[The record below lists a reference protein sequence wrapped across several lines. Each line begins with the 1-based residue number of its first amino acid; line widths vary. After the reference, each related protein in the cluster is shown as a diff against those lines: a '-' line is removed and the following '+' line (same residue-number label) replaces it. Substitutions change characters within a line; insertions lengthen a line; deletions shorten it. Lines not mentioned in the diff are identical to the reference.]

1 MLPETTSRR
10 EVPTVLLSAI
20 VALVVLALLAWS
32 FTRAMRANDTT
43 QVNVEILGQGFVTI
57 SLTTDPYPPLPSG
70 TVELNLM
77 GMNSRN
83 LMVDFGPDVPFT
95 FGPQG
100 SENPQG
106 SGSAIALGDGN
117 YQAGVVFTVPGTYWL
132 LFDLGGGGSAR
143 FQVRVEPAQ

>member
-1 MLPETTSRR
+1 MTPETTTRR
-10 EVPTVLLSAI
+10 ELPTGLVYALFAVLI
-20 VALVVLALLAWS
+20 LALLVWS
-32 FTRAMRANDTT
+32 FSNAMRVNDTT
-43 QVNVEILGQGFVTI
+43 QVSVEIPGQGFVTI
-57 SLTTDPYPPLPSG
+57 SLRTDPYPPLPSG

-83 LMVDFGPDVPFT
+83 VMVDLGPGVPYT

-106 SGSAIALGDGN
+106 NGSAVALGDGN
-117 YQAGVVFTVPGTYWL
+117 YRAGVVFSVPGTYWL
-132 LFDLGGGGSAR
+132 LFDLGGASAR

>member
-1 MLPETTSRR
+1 MTPETTSRR
-10 EVPTVLLSAI
+10 ELPTGLLYAIFAVL
-20 VALVVLALLAWS
+20 VLALLAWS

-43 QVNVEILGQGFVTI
+43 QVSVEIPGQGFVAI

-83 LMVDFGPDVPFT
+83 VMVDLGSEVPFT

-106 SGSAIALGDGN
+106 SGAAVALGDGN
-117 YQAGVVFTVPGTYWL
+117 YRAGVVFSVPGTYWL
-132 LFDLGGGGSAR
+132 LFDLGGGHSAR

>member
-1 MLPETTSRR
+1 MTPETTSRR
-10 EVPTVLLSAI
+10 ELPTGLLYAFFAVLI
-20 VALVVLALLAWS
+20 LALLAWS
-32 FTRAMRANDTT
+32 FTRAMRENDTR
-43 QVNVEILGQGFVTI
+43 QVSVQIPGQGFVTI

-83 LMVDFGPDVPFT
+83 VMVDLGQEIPFT

-100 SENPQG
+100 SESPQG
-106 SGSAIALGDGN
+106 AGAAIALGDGN
-117 YQAGVVFTVPGTYWL
+117 YQAGIVFTVPGTYWL